1 MSTLLSTAFVCAV
14 TARPSRALEGMVSVL
29 VDPGIN
35 VHVIPSVDVPR
46 KWIEGGT
53 TGWKKTPWVH
63 PVAYAVPSVLVP

>member
-1 MSTLLSTAFVCAV
+1 
-14 TARPSRALEGMVSVL
+14 MVSVL